1 MFAIIIGLIVIAL
14 VVTLLL
20 KGYYPQAILFMGGV
34 VLLTCT
40 AIFGWG
46 DLLNA
51 KQTTNFIGFDIFKVF
66 STGFSSRIAGLG
78 LTLMAIGGFS
88 RYMEHVGASAALFS
102 VFEKPLKLIKSPYV
116 LLGASFLVSQIM
128 VIFVP
133 SHAGLALLLMVTL
146 YPILIRSGV
155 SPMSALG
162 VIGYAQF
169 VDVGPGSGNAIL
181 AAQTAGVDVSE
192 YFVYY
197 QLPLFVGVVIILTFV
212 HMFVQRWWDKREG
225 WVFDPNNIQTLA
237 GAKTTEQDKKVPKIY
252 AILPIIPLFLIIF
265 FSKVAGSH
273 IRMDVVTAM
282 GIYWALLPTMLV
294 TMYFAQ
300 KYWDKREGLDPDFE
314 ALREKFRQEEA
325 DDTNKAPKIYAL
337 LTVLPLFLLLTFNPI
352 VTEYFGLPTIKLGIP
367 AAVIITI
374 FVSMIFEY
382 IRKREFVEVMASM
395 KVFFEGMGKY
405 FAVVVTLIVA
415 GQVFGKG
422 LTAIGAVN
430 ALIAGAESMGL
441 GVMSLIIVMG
451 VIIGIIAFL
460 MGSGNAPF
468 YSFASIAPAIAE
480 KFGVHA
486 ADVLLPLQTMTGF
499 GRTMS
504 PVTGGI
510 VAVAGMAGVSPF
522 RVVKRNMVPLLCCCV
537 VNFLVVYLFI
547 LP

>member
-162 VIGYAQF
+162 VIGCAQF

-282 GIYWALLPTMLV
+282 VIS
-294 TMYFAQ
+294 
-300 KYWDKREGLDPDFE
+300 
-314 ALREKFRQEEA
+314 
-325 DDTNKAPKIYAL
+325 
-337 LTVLPLFLLLTFNPI
+337 TVI
-352 VTEYFGLPTIKLGIP
+352 AI
-367 AAVIITI
+367 
-374 FVSMIFEY
+374 IFEL
-382 IRKREFVEVMASM
+382 IRLRNFRDVLASF
-395 KVFFEGMGKY
+395 KLFSF
-405 FAVVVTLIVA
+405 I
-415 GQVFGKG
+415 
-422 LTAIGAVN
+422 
-430 ALIAGAESMGL
+430 
-441 GVMSLIIVMG
+441 
-451 VIIGIIAFL
+451 
-460 MGSGNAPF
+460 MGSGNAAF
-468 YSFASIAPAIAE
+468 FSFAP
-480 KFGVHA
+480 
-486 ADVLLPLQTMTGF
+486 LLPNVAHVIGVPIIQLIFPLQVILGF
-499 GRTMS
+499 GRASS
-504 PVTGGI
+504 PITGAI
-510 VAVAGMAGVSPF
+510 VAISGLAGVSPF
-522 RVVKRNMVPLLCCCV
+522 QVAKRTFIPMLFGTAITYIAY
-537 VNFLVVYLFI
+537 FLFWY
-547 LP
+547 

>member
-162 VIGYAQF
+162 VIGCAQF

-212 HMFVQRWWDKREG
+212 HMFVQRW
-225 WVFDPNNIQTLA
+225 V
-237 GAKTTEQDKKVPKIY
+237 
-252 AILPIIPLFLIIF
+252 
-265 FSKVAGSH
+265 
-273 IRMDVVTAM
+273 
-282 GIYWALLPTMLV
+282 
-294 TMYFAQ
+294 
-300 KYWDKREGLDPDFE
+300 
-314 ALREKFRQEEA
+314 
-325 DDTNKAPKIYAL
+325 
-337 LTVLPLFLLLTFNPI
+337 
-352 VTEYFGLPTIKLGIP
+352 
-367 AAVIITI
+367 
-374 FVSMIFEY
+374 
-382 IRKREFVEVMASM
+382 
-395 KVFFEGMGKY
+395 
-405 FAVVVTLIVA
+405 
-415 GQVFGKG
+415 GQ
-422 LTAIGAVN
+422 A
-430 ALIAGAESMGL
+430 
-441 GVMSLIIVMG
+441 
-451 VIIGIIAFL
+451 
-460 MGSGNAPF
+460 
-468 YSFASIAPAIAE
+468 
-480 KFGVHA
+480 
-486 ADVLLPLQTMTGF
+486 
-499 GRTMS
+499 
-504 PVTGGI
+504 
-510 VAVAGMAGVSPF
+510 
-522 RVVKRNMVPLLCCCV
+522 
-537 VNFLVVYLFI
+537 
-547 LP
+547 

>member
-155 SPMSALG
+155 SP
-162 VIGYAQF
+162 I
-169 VDVGPGSGNAIL
+169 NAIL

-282 GIYWALLPTMLV
+282 VIS
-294 TMYFAQ
+294 
-300 KYWDKREGLDPDFE
+300 
-314 ALREKFRQEEA
+314 
-325 DDTNKAPKIYAL
+325 
-337 LTVLPLFLLLTFNPI
+337 TVI
-352 VTEYFGLPTIKLGIP
+352 AI
-367 AAVIITI
+367 
-374 FVSMIFEY
+374 IFEL
-382 IRKREFVEVMASM
+382 IRLRNFRDVLASF
-395 KVFFEGMGKY
+395 KLFFEGMGKILVSVVSLIVCGEF
-405 FAVVVTLIVA
+405 FAAGLIKSGFMGTLITAANDA
-415 GQVFGKG
+415 GFGLATMVIVG
-422 LTAIGAVN
+422 GALVW
-430 ALIAGAESMGL
+430 LFSFI
-441 GVMSLIIVMG
+441 
-451 VIIGIIAFL
+451 
-460 MGSGNAPF
+460 MGSGNAAF
-468 YSFASIAPAIAE
+468 FSFAP
-480 KFGVHA
+480 
-486 ADVLLPLQTMTGF
+486 LLPNVAHVIGVPIIQLIFPLQVILGF
-499 GRTMS
+499 GRASS
-504 PVTGGI
+504 PITGAI
-510 VAVAGMAGVSPF
+510 VAISGLAGVSPF
-522 RVVKRNMVPLLCCCV
+522 QVAKRTFIPMLFGTAITYIAY
-537 VNFLVVYLFI
+537 FLFWY
-547 LP
+547 

>member
-162 VIGYAQF
+162 VIGCAQF

-252 AILPIIPLFLIIF
+252 AVLPIIPLFLIIF

-282 GIYWALLPTMLV
+282 VIS
-294 TMYFAQ
+294 
-300 KYWDKREGLDPDFE
+300 
-314 ALREKFRQEEA
+314 
-325 DDTNKAPKIYAL
+325 
-337 LTVLPLFLLLTFNPI
+337 
-352 VTEYFGLPTIKLGIP
+352 TII
-367 AAVIITI
+367 AI
-374 FVSMIFEY
+374 IFEL
-382 IRKREFVEVMASM
+382 IRLRNFRDVLASF
-395 KVFFEGMGKY
+395 KLFFEGMGKY

>member
-162 VIGYAQF
+162 VIGCAQF

-282 GIYWALLPTMLV
+282 VIS
-294 TMYFAQ
+294 
-300 KYWDKREGLDPDFE
+300 
-314 ALREKFRQEEA
+314 
-325 DDTNKAPKIYAL
+325 
-337 LTVLPLFLLLTFNPI
+337 TVI
-352 VTEYFGLPTIKLGIP
+352 AI
-367 AAVIITI
+367 
-374 FVSMIFEY
+374 IFEL
-382 IRKREFVEVMASM
+382 IRLRNFRDVLASF
-395 KVFFEGMGKY
+395 KLFFEGMGKILVS
-405 FAVVVTLIVA
+405 VVSLIVC
-415 GQVFGKG
+415 
-422 LTAIGAVN
+422 GALVW
-430 ALIAGAESMGL
+430 LFSFI
-441 GVMSLIIVMG
+441 
-451 VIIGIIAFL
+451 
-460 MGSGNAPF
+460 MGSGNAAF
-468 YSFASIAPAIAE
+468 FSFAP
-480 KFGVHA
+480 
-486 ADVLLPLQTMTGF
+486 LLPNVAHVIGVPIIQLIFPLQVILGF
-499 GRTMS
+499 GRASS
-504 PVTGGI
+504 PITGAI
-510 VAVAGMAGVSPF
+510 VAISGLAGVSPF
-522 RVVKRNMVPLLCCCV
+522 QVAKRTFIPMLFGTAITYIAY
-537 VNFLVVYLFI
+537 FLFWY
-547 LP
+547 

>member
-116 LLGASFLVSQIM
+116 LLGAS
-128 VIFVP
+128 
-133 SHAGLALLLMVTL
+133 
-146 YPILIRSGV
+146 GV

-162 VIGYAQF
+162 VIGCAQF

-282 GIYWALLPTMLV
+282 VIS
-294 TMYFAQ
+294 
-300 KYWDKREGLDPDFE
+300 
-314 ALREKFRQEEA
+314 
-325 DDTNKAPKIYAL
+325 
-337 LTVLPLFLLLTFNPI
+337 TVI
-352 VTEYFGLPTIKLGIP
+352 AI
-367 AAVIITI
+367 
-374 FVSMIFEY
+374 IFEL
-382 IRKREFVEVMASM
+382 IRLRNFRDVLASF
-395 KVFFEGMGKY
+395 KLFFEGMGKILVSVVSLIVCGEF
-405 FAVVVTLIVA
+405 FAAGLIKSGFMGTLITAANDA
-415 GQVFGKG
+415 GFGLATMVIVG
-422 LTAIGAVN
+422 GALVW
-430 ALIAGAESMGL
+430 LFSFI
-441 GVMSLIIVMG
+441 
-451 VIIGIIAFL
+451 
-460 MGSGNAPF
+460 MGSGNAAF
-468 YSFASIAPAIAE
+468 FSFAP
-480 KFGVHA
+480 
-486 ADVLLPLQTMTGF
+486 LLPNVAHVIGVPIIQLIFPLQVILGF
-499 GRTMS
+499 GRASS
-504 PVTGGI
+504 PITGAI
-510 VAVAGMAGVSPF
+510 VAISGLAGVSPF
-522 RVVKRNMVPLLCCCV
+522 QVAKRTFIPMLFGTAITYIAY
-537 VNFLVVYLFI
+537 FLFWY
-547 LP
+547 

>member
-34 VLLTCT
+34 LLLTCT

-162 VIGYAQF
+162 VIGCAQF

-212 HMFVQRWWDKREG
+212 HMFVQRW
-225 WVFDPNNIQTLA
+225 
-237 GAKTTEQDKKVPKIY
+237 
-252 AILPIIPLFLIIF
+252 
-265 FSKVAGSH
+265 
-273 IRMDVVTAM
+273 
-282 GIYWALLPTMLV
+282 
-294 TMYFAQ
+294 
-300 KYWDKREGLDPDFE
+300 WDKREGLDPDFE